1 MRSFRTLDDVEV
13 SGKRVLVRVDLNVPF
28 SEGEVSDTS
37 RIESVAP
44 TLLEL
49 AEKGAKV
56 IVLSHFGRPKGR
68 VTPAMSLEPV
78 VPHLRAA
85 LGGREIAFAADCIGA
100 DAQRVVDGLG
110 AGEVALLE
118 NTRFHAGEE
127 KNDGAFAAALAELGE
142 LYVNDAFS
150 AAHRA
155 HASTTGLAMLLPA
168 AAGRLMAGELA
179 ALESVL
185 LTPERPVM
193 AVVGGAKVST
203 KIDLLTNL
211 VERVDVLAI
220 GGAMANTFLHAT
232 GIDVGASLAEK
243 DLRATADAISA
254 KAREA
259 GCLLLLPSDGV
270 VAREFVSGA
279 ASEICA
285 IDAIP
290 ENGMILDLGPDT
302 IAAIEKAIQAAHTLV
317 WNGPLG
323 AFEIPPFD
331 AATSAAAR
339 TAARATRDGGL
350 LSVAGGGDTVAAL
363 RHAGV
368 TADFSY
374 VSMAGGAFLEWLEG
388 KALPGVE
395 ALKDQ
400 H

>member
-1 MRSFRTLDDVEV
+1 MSAFRNLDEIDVN
-13 SGKRVLVRVDLNVPF
+13 GKRVLVRVDLNVPLA
-28 SEGEVSDTS
+28 EGEISDTS

-49 AEKGAKV
+49 AGKGARV

-68 VTPAMSLEPV
+68 VVAAMSLQPIA
-78 VPHLRAA
+78 PHLSAA
-85 LGGREIAFAADCIGA
+85 LGGRAVAFAPDCIGDGA
-100 DAQRVVDGLG
+100 RQVVDGLG
-110 AGEVALLE
+110 DGDVALLE

-127 KNDGAFAAALAELGE
+127 KNDPVFAAALAELGDIF
-142 LYVNDAFS
+142 VNDAFS

-155 HASTTGLAMLLPA
+155 HASTTGVAQLLPA
-168 AAGRLMAGELA
+168 AAGRLMQGELE

-193 AVVGGAKVST
+193 AMIGGAKVST
-203 KIDLLTNL
+203 KIDLLVNL
-211 VERVDVLAI
+211 IQRVDVLAI
-220 GGAMANTFLHAT
+220 GGGMANTFLHA
-232 GIDVGASLAEK
+232 GGFDVGASLCEK
-243 DLRATADAISA
+243 DLSDTAESVRE
-254 KAREA
+254 KAAES
-259 GCLLLLPSDGV
+259 GCRLLLPSDSV
-270 VAREFVSGA
+270 VAREFVTGA

-290 ENGMILDLGPDT
+290 DDGMILDLGPNT
-302 IAAIEKAIQAAHTLV
+302 VTAIEDAIRAARTLV

-323 AFEIPPFD
+323 AFEIAPFD
-331 AATSAAAR
+331 AATNAAAR
-339 TAARATRDGGL
+339 AAAECTRAGGL